1 MDGIHFTAAAHK
13 AIGEGVATK
22 KAVLR

>member
-22 KAVLR
+22 KAILR